1 MSVKAAMRV
10 AHPDP
15 SHQQIIAELEG
26 QRCQCR
32 RRKAAGV
39 SFCCKC
45 TVRLPMEYYEAL
57 RFNGKLYDAA
67 YLAAVKFL
75 RKGQG
80 RS

>member
-1 MSVKAAMRV
+1 
-10 AHPDP
+10 
-15 SHQQIIAELEG
+15 
-26 QRCQCR
+26 
-32 RRKAAGV
+32 
-39 SFCCKC
+39 
-45 TVRLPMEYYEAL
+45 MEYYEAL